1 MTLDDKDKRI
11 INHIQSDFPIC
22 EQPYAAIGEALGMS
36 EAEVIQRVSSLK
48 ESGIIRRIGGNFSP
62 EKVGF
67 FSTLCGAKV
76 PVDELESFAEV
87 VNSYRGVTHN
97 YIREDDFNV
106 WFTFI
111 EASVETIEKNLAEI
125 AEKTGIK
132 EIYNFPATRV
142 FKIRAE
148 FTVK

>member
-1 MTLDDKDKRI
+1 MILDDKEKLI
-11 INHIQSDFPIC
+11 INHIQSGFPIC
-22 EQPYAAIGEALGMS
+22 QRPYAAIGDELGMS
-36 EAEVIQRVSSLK
+36 EEEVIQHVSSLK
-48 ESGIIRRIGGNFSP
+48 ERGIIRRIGGNFSP

-76 PVDELESFAEV
+76 PEEKISAFADV
-87 VNSYRGVTHN
+87 VNSYKGVTHN
-97 YIREDDFNV
+97 YIREDEFNV

-111 EASVETIEKNLAEI
+111 EASVETIETNLAEI
-125 AEKTGIK
+125 TKKTGVTS
-132 EIYNFPATRV
+132 IYNFPATQV

>member
-1 MTLDDKDKRI
+1 MSIDDRDKQI

-22 EQPYAAIGEALGMS
+22 QRPYAAIGEALSMD
-36 EAEVIQRVSSLK
+36 EQEIIARITKLK
-48 ESGIIRRIGGNFSP
+48 ESGLIRRIGGNFGP

-67 FSTLCGAKV
+67 SSTLCGACV
-76 PVDELESFAEV
+76 PTNQIDAFAEV
-87 VNSYRGVTHN
+87 VNSYKGVTHN
-97 YIREDDFNV
+97 YTREDEINV

-111 EASVETIEKNLAEI
+111 ESSVEKIEANLAEI
-125 AEKTGIK
+125 TERTGVTR
-132 EIYNFPATRV
+132 IYNLPATHI

>member
-76 PVDELESFAEV
+76 PVDDLESFAEV

-111 EASVETIEKNLAEI
+111 EASVATIEKNLAEI
-125 AEKTGIK
+125 AEKTGIQ
-132 EIYNFPATRV
+132 EIYNFPATHV